1 MTMTNY
7 SAQALTWALGS
18 NLPNNYIQ
26 YFAVGSGSGTAVVTN
41 TTLAGETGSRV
52 LITGSPEQ
60 KSAALTP
67 LTQGDFNT
75 IQMSGIQL
83 TEFGLFASGASQT
96 GSVWQREAFSSIT
109 FDGTNELQ
117 VITTLEVIPG

>member
-1 MTMTNY
+1 MMTNY

-52 LITGSPEQ
+52 LITGSPDFTTSR
-60 KSAALTP
+60 KVTF
-67 LTQGDFNT
+67 QGDFNT

-117 VITTLEVIPG
+117 VITTLEVIPV